1 MSAAEGKR
9 WPEAL
14 ELAQRMVADTGD
26 SMRAVLLYGSRLHKT
41 GADQH
46 SALDFIVVVDD
57 YEAFY
62 RGLSDAGQMHRPVR
76 LLTAMAEVLPPNA
89 IAYVPDDGRN
99 GMAKCLVVRK
109 DHFAVALG
117 PNPPDHFLLGRLVQR
132 VGLLWAAD
140 DDEARWVEE
149 QIRGAHARVLEWM
162 APYIEGSF
170 SSEDLG
176 RRLLEVCYQ
185 GEFRPESRGRAGRI
199 FEAQADHFAEALRPG
214 LEAAVAGGTLIRD
227 GERYRLAE
235 PAPATQ
241 ARRWR
246 RHFRRS
252 KARTTTRWLKH
263 MATFDNWL
271 PYMVRKVERH
281 TGRTIELTT
290 LERKLPLLFLWPRAI
305 HVLVTRPRREIRS

>member
-1 MSAAEGKR
+1 VSPVEGER

-14 ELAQRMVADTGD
+14 ELAERMVGDTGD
-26 SMRAVLLYGSRLHKT
+26 SIRAVLLYGSRLLKT
-41 GADQH
+41 SPDRH
-46 SALDFIVVVDD
+46 SALDFVVIVDD

-62 RGLSDAGQMHRPVR
+62 RGMSDAGQMHRSVR
-76 LLTAMAEVLPPNA
+76 ILTSMAEVLPPNV
-89 IAYVPDDGRN
+89 IAYVPDDGRE
-99 GMAKCLVVRK
+99 GLAKCLVVRK
-109 DHFAVALG
+109 DHFAAALG
-117 PNPPDHFLLGRLVQR
+117 PNPPDHFLLGRMVQR
-132 VGLLWAAD
+132 VGLLWAAN

-149 QIRGAHARVLEWM
+149 QLQGAHARVLDWM

-185 GEFRPESRGRAGRI
+185 GEFRPESQGRAGRI

-214 LEAAVAGGTLIRD
+214 LEAAVASGRLIRD
-227 GERYRLAE
+227 GDRYRLAQ
-235 PAPATQ
+235 PAPPAQ

-246 RHFRRS
+246 NHFRRS
-252 KARTTTRWLKH
+252 KLRTTTRWLKH

-305 HVLVTRPRREIRS
+305 YVLLTRPRREIGS

>member
-1 MSAAEGKR
+1 VSPADGER

-14 ELAQRMVADTGD
+14 ELAERMVTDTGD
-26 SMRAVLLYGSRLHKT
+26 SIRAVLLYGSRLLKT
-41 GADQH
+41 SPDRY
-46 SALDFIVVVDD
+46 SALDFVVIVDD

-76 LLTAMAEVLPPNA
+76 LLTAISEVLPPNVV
-89 IAYVPDDGRN
+89 AYVPDDGRD
-99 GMAKCLVVRK
+99 GLAKCLVVRK
-109 DHFAVALG
+109 DHFAAALG
-117 PNPPDHFLLGRLVQR
+117 PNPPDHFLLGRMVQR

-140 DDEARWVEE
+140 DHEARWVEE
-149 QIRGAHARVLEWM
+149 QLHGAHARVLDWM

-214 LEAAVAGGTLIRD
+214 LEAAVASGRLLRD
-227 GERYRLAE
+227 GEGYRLAQ
-235 PAPATQ
+235 PASGAQ
-241 ARRWR
+241 RRRWR

-281 TGRTIELTT
+281 TGRSIELTT

-305 HVLVTRPRREIRS
+305 HVLLTRPRREIGS